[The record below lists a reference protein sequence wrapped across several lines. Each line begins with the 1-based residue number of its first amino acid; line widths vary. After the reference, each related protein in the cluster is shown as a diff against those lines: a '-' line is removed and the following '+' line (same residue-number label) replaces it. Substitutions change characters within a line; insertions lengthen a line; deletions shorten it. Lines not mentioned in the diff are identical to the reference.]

1 VSYTQ
6 KIMELTEVLLILGVF
21 LPVLSVAIWQLNRVN
36 PIKKAAKAGDSS
48 IKDLYSV
55 YNDQVSDV
63 LKIKDKVIASL
74 QAKLRNYEEENE
86 EEEPEP
92 IADLIKNPE
101 IQKLL
106 KEKGINPTLLDNPV
120 IQKYIKKYTKGMSIE
135 QVLEIAQQLG
145 FLKGNKQPQGEITPE
160 SKEYNP
166 NWA

>member
-6 KIMELTEVLLILGVF
+6 KLMELLDVLLLLGVF
-21 LPVLSVAIWQLNRVN
+21 IPVFIVVIWQLNRLN

-48 IKDLYSV
+48 IKELYSV

-74 QAKLRNYEEENE
+74 QAKLRNYEEET
-86 EEEPEP
+86 EEEPEEV
-92 IADLIKNPE
+92 ADLVKNPE

-106 KEKGINPTLLDNPV
+106 QQKGINPALLENPV

-135 QVLEIAQQLG
+135 QVIEIGQQLG
-145 FLKGNKQPQGEITPE
+145 FLKGNKQSQGGLTQE
-160 SKEYNP
+160 SEEYRTD
-166 NWA
+166 WA